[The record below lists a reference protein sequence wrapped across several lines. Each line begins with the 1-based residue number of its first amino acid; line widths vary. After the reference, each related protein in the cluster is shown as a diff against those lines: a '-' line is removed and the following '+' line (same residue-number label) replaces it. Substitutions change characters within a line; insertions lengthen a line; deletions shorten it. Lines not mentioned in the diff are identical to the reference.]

1 MTKYLDEEF
10 FNIIE
15 RIIDNKEFQKTKD
28 ITHHGI
34 TRYDHC
40 LRVAYFSYKVSKFL
54 HLNYQEITEAAIL
67 HDFFLNEMESENGL
81 DRLRKH
87 PQIAAENAKKYFNIN
102 KRQEDMIKTHMFP
115 ITLAPPT
122 HIGSYI
128 IDIVDDVAAI
138 YEKTATTKN
147 ELSAAMTFL
156 LLIVVN
162 FIKYR

>member
-1 MTKYLDEEF
+1 MDKYLNDEF
-10 FNIIE
+10 FNIISN
-15 RIIDNKEFQKTKD
+15 IINNTEFQKTKN

-54 HLNYQEITEAAIL
+54 HLNYEEITEAALL
-67 HDFFLNEMESENGL
+67 HDFFLDEIDTESGYKKL
-81 DRLRKH
+81 IMH
-87 PQIAAENAKKYFNIN
+87 PQIAAENAKKYFQIT

-115 ITLAPPT
+115 VTILPPT

-128 IDIVDDVAAI
+128 IDFVDDIAAI
-138 YEKTATTKN
+138 YEKSSTTRK

-162 FIKYR
+162 YVKYH